1 MNTIMED
8 NEQSRLKEL
17 CKVARKKLGYSNQDI
32 ADRIAEKFD
41 LPEYSVNT
49 VNNFFSERSKAATI
63 YTAGY
68 ICSVLDVSI
77 DEVFSITREL
87 TDAERSQL
95 DNLKREL
102 ESSSKLINEKD
113 ERLQQAHK
121 ALDHYRQAANEDRKR
136 VPSWAF
142 NTLLLVVVILVAIIA
157 IYLVVF
163 DLHNSSYGLFH

>member
-1 MNTIMED
+1 MNTAIDD
-8 NEQSRLKEL
+8 NEQTRLKEL
-17 CKVARKKLGYSNQDI
+17 CKAARRRLGVSNQDI
-32 ADRIAEKFD
+32 ADRIAEKFN

-77 DEVFSITREL
+77 DEVFSIKREI
-87 TDAERSQL
+87 TDEERAMI

-102 ESSSKLINEKD
+102 QSSSKLISEKD
-113 ERLQQAHK
+113 ERLQQAHE
-121 ALDHYRQAANEDRKR
+121 ALNHYRRASVEDRKR

-142 NTLLLVVVILVAIIA
+142 NSLLLVVIILVAIIA

-163 DLHNSSYGLFH
+163 DIRNTNYGLFH